1 MSLLVVGLSHRSAPV
16 SLLERAALPTDA
28 VTKLLH
34 DTVATEQVAGAAV
47 LATCNR
53 IELYA
58 DVDKFHAGVAELST
72 LLARHSDVGLD
83 ELTPYLY
90 VHYEDRAVRHLFS
103 VACGLD
109 SMVVGEGQ
117 ILGQIKDA
125 LATAQDLQTA
135 SRLLNELFQQA
146 LRVGKRAHSETGIDR
161 AGQSLVTFG
170 LEQLAGGQSAAS
182 VQSWAQGRR
191 ALVIG
196 AGSMSSLA
204 ATTLARAGVAEIA
217 IANRTPARAERLAR
231 ILGESAA
238 AVAPAPARQ
247 DRDGAAQPDADGPA
261 TPGGAAAPHAPAS
274 APRLPAPGPDAAP
287 AGRAGTL
294 LARGVAMERVP
305 QELTRADI
313 VVSCTGATGLV
324 LTAETI
330 EAAVAAVAGRLPAS
344 AVPAQGPNAAAPADA
359 ALHAG
364 RGPSARSAGQSGQAG
379 PCPLDPAAGS
389 AVQEAASGF
398 SVEGEAAVAGMDAA
412 ALEQHAAWVD
422 KGITP
427 AVRRPRSPAQDGPA
441 AHDPAAD
448 ASAIA
453 ALAAVAARGRVPEL
467 RGPRLPESAPHRPVV
482 LSLLDLAMPRD
493 VDAAVHRLAGVR
505 LVDIESLAE
514 ASADAPMAADVE
526 QVRLIVAEEVAAFGA
541 AQRAA
546 HITPTVVAL
555 RTMAADVVAGEIA
568 RLDGRLPGLDGK
580 QRAEITQT
588 VRRVVDKLLHAPT
601 VRVKQLAAEP
611 GGAGYADAL
620 RTLFDLDAESVAA
633 VAAAS
638 GDARNDLTDLS
649 KAVAGGVIDADDDG
663 DDADVYE
670 GKNRGRA

>member
-16 SLLERAALPTDA
+16 SVLERASLSVDA
-28 VTKLLH
+28 QVKLLQ
-34 DTVATEQVAGAAV
+34 DTVAAEPATEGAV

-72 LLARHSDVGLD
+72 LLAQHSGVGLE

-90 VHYEDRAVRHLFS
+90 VHYEDRAVHHLFS

-125 LATAQDLQTA
+125 LARAQELHTAG
-135 SRLLNELFQQA
+135 RLLNDLFQQA

-170 LEQLAGGQSAAS
+170 LEQLAVGAP
-182 VQSWAQGRR
+182 VETWARDKK

-204 ATTLARAGVAEIA
+204 AATLARAGVAEIV
-217 IANRTPARAERLAR
+217 IANRTPERAERLAQ
-231 ILGESAA
+231 ILTEGDDTD
-238 AVAPAPARQ
+238 V
-247 DRDGAAQPDADGPA
+247 
-261 TPGGAAAPHAPAS
+261 
-274 APRLPAPGPDAAP
+274 
-287 AGRAGTL
+287 
-294 LARGVAMERVP
+294 LARAVP
-305 QELTRADI
+305 MPSVPFELTRADV

-324 LTAETI
+324 LTADVVAAGVGSRVGQQPVVDLD
-330 EAAVAAVAGRLPAS
+330 EAAEAPLPPTS
-344 AVPAQGPNAAAPADA
+344 VGTDE
-359 ALHAG
+359 G
-364 RGPSARSAGQSGQAG
+364 
-379 PCPLDPAAGS
+379 CPLDLS
-389 AVQEAASGF
+389 AVRPGF
-398 SVEGEAAVAGMDAA
+398 SVMGEAAVAGMDAA
-412 ALEQHAAWVD
+412 TLEQHAAWVAGGTVD
-422 KGITP
+422 
-427 AVRRPRSPAQDGPA
+427 RRETSRTGPE
-441 AHDPAAD
+441 AD
-448 ASAIA
+448 ADLIG
-453 ALAAVAARGRVPEL
+453 ALAATASAVGRIPERRRPEPVAEPPRPE
-467 RGPRLPESAPHRPVV
+467 PV
-482 LSLLDLAMPRD
+482 LFLLDLAMPRD
-493 VDAAVHRLAGVR
+493 IDAAAHRLAGVR

-514 ASADAPMAADVE
+514 ASADAPMAADVD
-526 QVRLIVAEEVAAFGA
+526 QVRRIVSDEVAAFGA

-568 RLDGRLPGLDGK
+568 RLEGRLPGLDDK
-580 QRAEITQT
+580 HRAEITQT

-620 RTLFDLDAESVAA
+620 RTLFDLDPETVASVSRAEESTEKNAQ
-633 VAAAS
+633 
-638 GDARNDLTDLS
+638 
-649 KAVAGGVIDADDDG
+649 
-663 DDADVYE
+663 
-670 GKNRGRA
+670 NRGPA